1 MMRKIIIIV
10 GPTAVG
16 KTDLSLAL
24 AEKLQTEIIS
34 ADSVQ
39 IYKNLDIGSAKP
51 TLEEMRGIPHHLID
65 FVAATEAFSVSD
77 YVALAKAEI
86 GKLFDQG
93 KMPIV
98 VGGTGL
104 YVNSLM
110 YDMNFGASCA
120 DETFRMQMEDL
131 AKTEGNIAVHELLNR
146 VDPVAAARIHPNNL
160 KRVIRALEVNHIT
173 GRPFADFASEPAL
186 TKDYE
191 VVLIGLTR
199 PRDLLYDRINKR
211 VGLMLE
217 AGLVEEVKKLK
228 NSGLDD
234 SFQSMQGIG
243 YKEVLSYLDG
253 RISYDEMVDRVR
265 QGSRNYAKRQITW
278 FKRYEGIHF
287 IDLEEVSTEEALREI
302 LSIIHGN
309 CIITK

>member
-1 MMRKIIIIV
+1 MQKIIIIV

-16 KTDLSLAL
+16 KTALSLAL
-24 AEKLQTEIIS
+24 AENLKTEIIS

-39 IYKNLDIGSAKP
+39 IYKQLNIGSAKP
-51 TLEEMRGIPHHLID
+51 TLEEMNGIPHHLID
-65 FVAATEAFSVSD
+65 CVAATEAFSVSD
-77 YVALAKAEI
+77 YSLLAKAEI
-86 GKLFDQG
+86 RKLHEAGKI
-93 KMPIV
+93 PVV

-104 YVNSLM
+104 YVNALM

-120 DETFRMQMEDL
+120 DEAFRIKMEDL
-131 AKTEGNIAVHELLNR
+131 AKTEGNIAVHDLLTR

-173 GRPFADFASEPAL
+173 GKPFADFASEPAL
-186 TKDYE
+186 TQDYE

-199 PRDLLYDRINKR
+199 PRDLLYNRINER

-217 AGLVEEVKKLK
+217 AGLVEEVKILK

-253 RISYDEMVDRVR
+253 HTSYDEMVDRVR
-265 QGSRNYAKRQITW
+265 QGSRNYAKRQMTW

-287 IDLEEVSTEEALREI
+287 IDLQKVSTEEALREI

>member
-1 MMRKIIIIV
+1 MQKIIIIV

-16 KTDLSLAL
+16 KTALSLAL
-24 AEKLQTEIIS
+24 AEKLKTEIIS

-39 IYKNLDIGSAKP
+39 IYKHLDIGSAKP
-51 TLEEMRGIPHHLID
+51 TIEEMGGIPHHLID
-65 FVAATEAFSVSD
+65 CVAPTEVFSVSD
-77 YVALAKAEI
+77 YAALAKAEI
-86 GKLFDQG
+86 RRLHDADKI
-93 KMPIV
+93 PVV

-104 YVNSLM
+104 YVNSLI
-110 YDMNFGASCA
+110 YDMNFGASPA
-120 DETFRMQMEDL
+120 DEAFRLQLEAL
-131 AKTEGNIAVHELLNR
+131 AKSDGNAVVHDRLTC

-173 GRPFADFASEPAL
+173 GKPFADFAVEPSK

-199 PRDLLYDRINKR
+199 PRVILYDRINER
-211 VGLMLE
+211 VDLMIE
-217 AGLVEEVKKLK
+217 AGLIDEVKKLK
-228 NSGLDD
+228 NSGLND
-234 SFQSMQGIG
+234 SYQSMQGIG

-253 RISYDEMVDRVR
+253 RTSYDEMVDKVR
-265 QGSRNYAKRQITW
+265 QGSRNYAKRQMTW
-278 FKRYEGIHF
+278 FKRYDGIHF
-287 IDLEEVSTEEALREI
+287 IDLQEVSTEEALREI

>member
-1 MMRKIIIIV
+1 MQKIIIIV

-16 KTDLSLAL
+16 KTALSLAL

-39 IYKNLDIGSAKP
+39 IYKNLNIGSAKP
-51 TLEEMRGIPHHLID
+51 TLEEMGGIPHHLID
-65 FVAATEAFSVSD
+65 CVAATETFSVSE
-77 YVALAKAEI
+77 YAALAKIEI
-86 GKLFDQG
+86 GKLFEKG
-93 KMPIV
+93 KIPIV

-104 YVNSLM
+104 YVNALI

-120 DETFRMQMEDL
+120 DEAFRTQMEDL
-131 AKTEGNIAVHELLNR
+131 AKVEGNLAVHDRLNS

-173 GRPFADFASEPAL
+173 GKPFADFASEPAL

-199 PRDLLYDRINKR
+199 PRDILYDRINER
-211 VGLMLE
+211 VGLMIE
-217 AGLVEEVKKLK
+217 AGLIDEVKNLK

-253 RISYDEMVDRVR
+253 RTSYDEMVEAIR
-265 QGSRNYAKRQITW
+265 QGSRNYAKRQMTW

-287 IDLEEVSTEEALREI
+287 IDLQEVSTEEALREI

>member
-1 MMRKIIIIV
+1 MQKIIIIV

-16 KTDLSLAL
+16 KTALSLAL

-39 IYKNLDIGSAKP
+39 IYKNLNIGSAKP
-51 TLEEMRGIPHHLID
+51 TKEEMGGISHHLID
-65 FVAATEAFSVSD
+65 CVAATESFSVSEFA
-77 YVALAKAEI
+77 ALAKIEI
-86 GKLFDQG
+86 GKLFEKG
-93 KMPIV
+93 KIPVV

-104 YVNSLM
+104 YVNALM

-120 DETFRMQMEDL
+120 DEAFRTQMEDL
-131 AKTEGNIAVHELLNR
+131 AKAEGNVAVHDRLNR
-146 VDPVAAARIHPNNL
+146 VDPVAASRIHPNNL

-173 GRPFADFASEPAL
+173 GKPFADFASEPLL

-199 PRDLLYDRINKR
+199 PRDILYDRINER
-211 VGLMLE
+211 VGLMIE
-217 AGLVEEVKKLK
+217 AGLIDEVKNLK

-253 RISYDEMVDRVR
+253 RITYEEMVEAIR
-265 QGSRNYAKRQITW
+265 QGSRNYAKRQLTW

-302 LSIIHGN
+302 LTIIHGN

>member
-1 MMRKIIIIV
+1 MQKIIIIV

-16 KTDLSLAL
+16 KTALSLAL

-51 TLEEMRGIPHHLID
+51 TLEEMAGIPHHLID
-65 FVAATEAFSVSD
+65 CVAATETFSVSD
-77 YVALAKAEI
+77 YAALAKAEI
-86 GKLFDQG
+86 GKLHAKG
-93 KMPIV
+93 KIPIV

-104 YVNSLM
+104 YVNSLI

-120 DETFRMQMEDL
+120 DETFRLQMEDL
-131 AKTEGNIAVHELLNR
+131 AETQGNIAVHDLLNS

-173 GRPFADFASEPAL
+173 GKPFADFASEP
-186 TKDYE
+186 TVTQDYE

-199 PRDLLYDRINKR
+199 PRDILYDRINER
-211 VGLMLE
+211 VGLMIE
-217 AGLVEEVKKLK
+217 AGLVEEVNILK

-253 RISYDEMVDRVR
+253 HTSYDEMVDRVR
-265 QGSRNYAKRQITW
+265 QNSRNYAKRQMTW
-278 FKRYEGIHF
+278 FKRYADIHF
-287 IDLEEVSTEEALREI
+287 IDLQAVSTEEALREI
-302 LSIIHGN
+302 LSNI
-309 CIITK
+309 

>member
-1 MMRKIIIIV
+1 
-10 GPTAVG
+10 
-16 KTDLSLAL
+16 
-24 AEKLQTEIIS
+24 
-34 ADSVQ
+34 
-39 IYKNLDIGSAKP
+39 
-51 TLEEMRGIPHHLID
+51 
-65 FVAATEAFSVSD
+65 
-77 YVALAKAEI
+77 
-86 GKLFDQG
+86 
-93 KMPIV
+93 
-98 VGGTGL
+98 
-104 YVNSLM
+104 M

-120 DETFRMQMEDL
+120 DEAFRTQMEDL
-131 AKTEGNIAVHELLNR
+131 AKVEGNLAVHDRLNS

-173 GRPFADFASEPAL
+173 GKPFADFASEPAL

-199 PRDLLYDRINKR
+199 PRDILYDRINER
-211 VGLMLE
+211 VGLMIE
-217 AGLVEEVKKLK
+217 AGLIDEVKNLK

-253 RISYDEMVDRVR
+253 RTSYDEMVEAIR
-265 QGSRNYAKRQITW
+265 QGSRNYAKRQMTW

-287 IDLEEVSTEEALREI
+287 IDLQEVSTEEALREI

>member
-1 MMRKIIIIV
+1 MMQKIIIIV

-16 KTDLSLAL
+16 KTALSLAL

-51 TLEEMRGIPHHLID
+51 TLEEMAGIPHHLID
-65 FVAATEAFSVSD
+65 CVAATETFSVSD
-77 YVALAKAEI
+77 YAALAKAEI
-86 GKLFDQG
+86 GKLHAKG
-93 KMPIV
+93 KIPIV

-104 YVNSLM
+104 YVNSLI

-120 DETFRMQMEDL
+120 DETFRLQMEDL
-131 AKTEGNIAVHELLNR
+131 AETQGNIAVHDLLNS

-173 GRPFADFASEPAL
+173 GKPFADFASEP
-186 TKDYE
+186 TVTQDYE

-199 PRDLLYDRINKR
+199 PRDILYDRINER
-211 VGLMLE
+211 VGLMIE
-217 AGLVEEVKKLK
+217 AGLVEEVNILK

-253 RISYDEMVDRVR
+253 HTSYDEMVDRVR
-265 QGSRNYAKRQITW
+265 QNSRNYAKRQMTW
-278 FKRYEGIHF
+278 FKRYADIHF
-287 IDLEEVSTEEALREI
+287 IDLQAVSTEEALREI
-302 LSIIHGN
+302 LSNI
-309 CIITK
+309 